1 MGARLVLLAFILVD
15 ALVGI
20 AMSPAHGWIAP
31 LDEWIWDGLTLG
43 TFAVLLGL
51 EYPAQL
57 LADRLGIQGQTV
69 VVALLGVICL
79 LIAAFAIV
87 RLVREARKARDVPAH
102 ARRGRAGRCHLDL
115 VRGHA
120 VRPLSTG
127 IPR

>member
-87 RLVREARKARDVPAH
+87 RLVRKDGRGKAGAMFLLMLAVDVPA
-102 ARRGRAGRCHLDL
+102 AVILTLYEVTRF
-115 VRGHA
+115 GH
-120 VRPLSTG
+120 
-127 IPR
+127 